1 MAIEPKAKPSL
12 NARSMTSFVLSI
24 AFVLVLLSGIA
35 LYISPRGRIAHWTG
49 WSFLGLNRDQWSAL
63 HLTTSLLLVVSS
75 LSHLV
80 FNWKV
85 LVGYLKSRSKARP
98 SRLPELAISVILC
111 LIFVLGTIW
120 LAPPI
125 SGIVSLREQFRQAQ
139 PEQMTP
145 PPQWHAEGASVEQFA
160 RMIGLDAE
168 QVAAALAAEGFAV
181 ASGDQTLE
189 TLAEKH
195 DTTPQALYEAVLK
208 HHPAAARRPGQ
219 GRGRGQGRRRTGGS
233 D

>member
-1 MAIEPKAKPSL
+1 
-12 NARSMTSFVLSI
+12 MTSFVLSI

-49 WSFLGLNRDQWSAL
+49 WSFLGLDREQWSAL

-98 SRLPELAISVILC
+98 SRLPELVISVILC

-120 LAPPI
+120 MAPPI
-125 SGIVSLREQFRQAQ
+125 AGIVSLRDRFRQAE
-139 PEQMTP
+139 PEQITL

-160 RMIGLDAE
+160 RMVGLETE
-168 QVAAALAAEGFAV
+168 QVAEALQAEGVAV
-181 ASGDQTLE
+181 ASPEQTLE
-189 TLAEKH
+189 ALAEKN

-208 HHPAAARRPGQ
+208 HHPEAARRPGQ
-219 GRGRGQGRRRTGGS
+219 GRGRRPGPTRPDRS